1 MSHIDS
7 TSSGL
12 VSCVSPSICP
22 FFVCVCVCVCLSN
35 TKNKYHSTAW
45 RTSVTA
51 RATSVHDCTHTHTH
65 THTRIMRL
73 LRLSLN
79 IRQAPVWFCGKLGGS
94 CLDILIEGKSHYRLA
109 VGKKNMINA
118 KTGQW
123 MIVTR
128 IRYIRMLTDYVPAG
142 PRRREVLLESPSPST
157 DTLTTATWK
166 EQSNRPW
173 LKVSPERRIKLHLYM
188 FCMYV
193 CVCVSVC
200 TWVGETEAAL
210 LNDVIFSLRCPSGW
224 NRDVSVTSG
233 TSFEKKARQENAD
246 RGSPQKRCCNASA
259 PCISSSR
266 RGMSHGSTIPYIASS
281 PIVGWHRCDHW
292 HKVAI
297 L

>member
-1 MSHIDS
+1 MTYISHGKSYI
-7 TSSGL
+7 G
-12 VSCVSPSICP
+12 
-22 FFVCVCVCVCLSN
+22 
-35 TKNKYHSTAW
+35 AW
-45 RTSVTA
+45 L
-51 RATSVHDCTHTHTH
+51 HTHTH

-142 PRRREVLLESPSPST
+142 PRRRREVLLESPSPST

-173 LKVSPERRIKLHLYM
+173 LKVNPERRIKLHLYM

-193 CVCVSVC
+193 CVCLCMYVS
-200 TWVGETEAAL
+200 GR
-210 LNDVIFSLRCPSGW
+210 DRSGVAQW
-224 NRDVSVTSG
+224 CNLFIKMSFRVESG
-233 TSFEKKARQENAD
+233 
-246 RGSPQKRCCNASA
+246 
-259 PCISSSR
+259 CISHIR
-266 RGMSHGSTIPYIASS
+266 YIIRKKSS
-281 PIVGWHRCDHW
+281 PGKCWQGVS
-292 HKVAI
+292 AET
-297 L
+297 LL